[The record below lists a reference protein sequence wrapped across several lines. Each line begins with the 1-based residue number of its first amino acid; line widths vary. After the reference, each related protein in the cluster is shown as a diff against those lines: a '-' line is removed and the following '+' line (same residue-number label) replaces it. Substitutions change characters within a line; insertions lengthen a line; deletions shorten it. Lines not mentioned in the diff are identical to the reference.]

1 MNSPLSQIT
10 VGLVTASL
18 MLAAIRLTVAPA
30 AAKDTPARCVE
41 GNLKDTYLGQE
52 CMLGNLT
59 IRFDREFIGASMVD
73 PGQVQVTPTTSP
85 PVLWFAFP
93 LITPEPGGKTT
104 ISFFSSVRG
113 SGAALTAATLSADLD
128 GKKVRV
134 QAFVS
139 DLPKKEERDFS
150 ILQVLSTVS
159 TVQGSFASP
168 APEAVRVG
176 YHLDVEE
183 AAQPTFWFTLTGG

>member
-1 MNSPLSQIT
+1 MKSPLSRIT

-18 MLAAIRLTVAPA
+18 TLAAMRLTAVPA
-30 AAKDTPARCVE
+30 AAKDAPARCVE

-73 PGQVQVTPTTSP
+73 PGQVQVIPITSP

-93 LITPEPGGKTT
+93 LITPEPGGKAT

-113 SGAALTAATLSADLD
+113 SGAALTAATLSANLD
-128 GKKVRV
+128 GKNVRV
-134 QAFVS
+134 RALVS
-139 DLPKKEERDFS
+139 YLPEKDERDFS

-159 TVQGSFASP
+159 AVQGSFANP
-168 APEAVRVG
+168 APEAVRVR
-176 YHLDVEE
+176 YRLDVEE
-183 AAQPTFWFTLTGG
+183 AAQPTFSFALAGG

>member
-1 MNSPLSQIT
+1 
-10 VGLVTASL
+10 
-18 MLAAIRLTVAPA
+18 
-30 AAKDTPARCVE
+30 
-41 GNLKDTYLGQE
+41 
-52 CMLGNLT
+52 
-59 IRFDREFIGASMVD
+59 MVD

-104 ISFFSSVRG
+104 ISFFASVRG